1 MTENE
6 LLKSLLLE
14 LRDDFVLI
22 EKPEGNLLEI
32 LSSLDNDMYE
42 FFSIVNCEELLKPKE
57 LVKVINSKLPACLE
71 NKVIG
76 DIKGLKK
83 IKEKGYTTIINDIFL
98 LDGKYLKKNISASL
112 FS

>member
-1 MTENE
+1 MI
-6 LLKSLLLE
+6 
-14 LRDDFVLI
+14 LRINNLVNFISNDFVLT

>member
-6 LLKSLLLE
+6 LLKSLLLD

-98 LDGKYLKKNISASL
+98 LYGKYLKKNISASL

>member
-6 LLKSLLLE
+6 LLKSLLLD

-42 FFSIVNCEELLKPKE
+42 FFLIVNCEELLKPK
-57 LVKVINSKLPACLE
+57 
-71 NKVIG
+71 
-76 DIKGLKK
+76 
-83 IKEKGYTTIINDIFL
+83 
-98 LDGKYLKKNISASL
+98 
-112 FS
+112 

>member
-1 MTENE
+1 MILSINN
-6 LLKSLLLE
+6 LVNFISN
-14 LRDDFVLI
+14 DFVLT